1 MDSKFIFNAIYTFI
15 ADLDQTFGD
24 ASRPLKLYA
33 HLLGKVTLAHTE
45 SITKNVQLFKDF
57 CISNRNAIIDRSSE
71 EIASRLTF
79 SEKAYVDFELIFSIA
94 TTEQRGTIWQHLLTI
109 CALVDP
115 ASKAKRVLHSL
126 KESSSD
132 EGEVLNNIIA
142 KIEKNVSETESKN
155 PLDAV
160 TKMLSSGVFTELI
173 TDLGKGIESG
183 ALDMNKLMSMV
194 GGATGGANPDID
206 LGQLAG
212 MFQNIGSVPRLE

>member
-1 MDSKFIFNAIYTFI
+1 MDSKFIFNAIYAFVT
-15 ADLDQTFGD
+15 DLDQTFGD

-33 HLLGKVTLAHTE
+33 HLLGKVTLAH
-45 SITKNVQLFKDF
+45 IDCIAKNVQLFKDF
-57 CISNRNAIIDRSSE
+57 CVSNRDAIIARASA
-71 EIASRLTF
+71 EIAPRLTF
-79 SEKAYVDFELIFSIA
+79 SEKAYIDFELIFSVA
-94 TTEQRGTIWQHLLTI
+94 TADQTEAIWQHLLTI

-142 KIEKNVSETESKN
+142 KIEKSVSETDSKN
-155 PLDAV
+155 PMEAV

-173 TDLGKGIESG
+173 ADLGKGIESG
-183 ALDMNKLMSMV
+183 ALDMNKLMSMA
-194 GGATGGANPDID
+194 GGPTPDVD

-212 MFQNIGSVPRLE
+212 MFQNIGSGPRLQ